1 MSDRVQRWIS
11 VLATVAIVGGVGW
24 LTAIQK
30 DGPRPIVAAAEPADA
45 GAEASV
51 ASASADG
58 GKGDIT
64 GPIIVAG
71 DGGFGL
77 DASLSLMPSL
87 FGDGGMPSG
96 APRAIRIG
104 VVLVQHQ
111 GAEGASSASRS
122 KKDALE
128 LATRLAEGAKSDFK
142 KAVKEGDT
150 GSSEDIGRMPRGVL
164 DPRTE
169 IAVFSLAAGDVSEV
183 LETPRGYWI
192 VKRIE

>member
-11 VLATVAIVGGVGW
+11 ILAAAAVVGGVGW

-30 DGPRPIVAAAEPADA
+30 DGPRPITASAEVADA
-45 GAEASV
+45 SAEASV
-51 ASASADG
+51 TSASADG

-71 DGGFGL
+71 DAGFGL

-87 FGDGGMPSG
+87 FGDGGMPTG

-104 VVLVQHQ
+104 VVLVQYQ
-111 GAEGASSASRS
+111 GAEGASSASRA

-128 LATRLAEGAKSDFK
+128 LATRLAADAKADFK
-142 KAVKEGDT
+142 KAVKEGDS

-169 IAVFSLAAGDVSEV
+169 VSVFSLSAGDVSDV